1 MLRVPQILSCPI
13 RPLLLLRESH
23 LAAFPEHTGAGWQAA
38 RPAKKRRYDGIHGSK
53 EGSLLSAETAS
64 CSTQLS
70 LLSLDCDNQH
80 LSKASYQKLESKS
93 ILSSHH
99 QPPQISACAKAKQ
112 VSDSWKCTV
121 VEDLGQNLQAVST
134 YQDCFSRITCLQP
147 WRTPWDIC
155 QPSLSFT
162 NKTHLVSHLCHREQ
176 FVRSFSLSTCT
187 SWILNHFQSKPQSS
201 SITFHQTRAVH
212 QTAPQ
217 AADAWRDCLSPENES
232 RCRQSLGP
240 NLKLYEAD
248 NGRQGVSQSQGKN
261 QAKWASVLVSLCS
274 VEDEPAFLFTL
285 RSSALK
291 GRHKGDVCFAGGKR
305 DPSDRDV
312 VTTALR
318 EAREELGLNVATER
332 VWGILKPLRDMSG
345 MMIAPVLANLGPLEE
360 LSFKPNPAEVEEIFT
375 LSLSHLCNPQN
386 RGYTHFRTGD
396 KYVYTLPV
404 FRNGKHRVWGLTA
417 IALDHTLKLIVPS

>member
-291 GRHKGDVCFAGGKR
+291 GRHKGDVWRKA
-305 DPSDRDV
+305 
-312 VTTALR
+312 
-318 EAREELGLNVATER
+318 
-332 VWGILKPLRDMSG
+332 
-345 MMIAPVLANLGPLEE
+345 
-360 LSFKPNPAEVEEIFT
+360 
-375 LSLSHLCNPQN
+375 
-386 RGYTHFRTGD
+386 
-396 KYVYTLPV
+396 
-404 FRNGKHRVWGLTA
+404 
-417 IALDHTLKLIVPS
+417 